1 MESVLTIWGRKN
13 KWYYKSWG
21 LAGKYGN
28 RQEKKCFIEIWI
40 VPWQSGQEKQTV
52 QENLGIGRKIWQ
64 VTGKDRFHRNMES
77 VLPYEVVKIDG
88 KAKFGGWQEHI
99 ASDRKSRF
107 QRNMDRV
114 LTIQGRKRNGTQTFG
129 DWQENMASDRKR
141 KISSNMDSVLLYEA
155 GKIYGTAK
163 FGHWQES
170 MASDRKSKVSSKYGK
185 CLDNTELEKQKV

>member
-1 MESVLTIWGRKN
+1 MKEILAILARKT
-13 KWYYKSWG
+13 
-21 LAGKYGN
+21 
-28 RQEKKCFIEIWI
+28 
-40 VPWQSGQEKQTV
+40 SGT
-52 QENLGIGRKIWQ
+52 
-64 VTGKDRFHRNMES
+64 
-77 VLPYEVVKIDG
+77 
-88 KAKFGGWQEHI
+88 AK
-99 ASDRKSRF
+99 
-107 QRNMDRV
+107 
-114 LTIQGRKRNGTQTFG
+114 FG